1 MAMAKLASV
10 DTCKTAR
17 RDLDVV
23 VVGGGL
29 AGVYAL
35 YRLRGLGFKA
45 RVYEAGSGV
54 GGTWFWNRY
63 PGARCDIESLEYSY
77 SFSEELQA
85 EWRWPERYAT
95 QPVILDYINHVAD
108 RFDLRRDIQLDTRI
122 VSAVYDRPANRWTLT
137 TGSGEVITA
146 RYCVMATGNLST
158 PRVPEFKG
166 LESFQGKWH
175 HSGLW
180 PAEGV
185 DFTGQR
191 VGVIGTGS
199 TAIQMI
205 PLIAKQA
212 RHLTV
217 FQRTANFSLPA
228 RNAPMDR
235 EREQQ
240 HKSEYARRREE
251 ARDTPFGVSGYPL
264 PSLSALAAPPEERR
278 QNYERLWDEGG
289 TVGFLTCYNDF
300 LVSEEANETAAE
312 FVREK
317 IRSIVR
323 DPKVAEL
330 LTPKDHPI
338 GSKRLCLDTGY
349 YETYNRDNVTLVDAR
364 SAPIQEIIRR
374 GVRTADREYEL
385 DAIAFATG
393 FDAMTGA
400 LREIDVRVT
409 GGDVLAER
417 WAGGPLTYLG
427 LMVSGFPNLFMI
439 TGPGSPSVKS
449 QMIVSIEQHVDW
461 IARCLDDLRTRGL
474 ARIEPTLRAEAAW
487 VAHVNQVAD
496 GTLYPRANSWY
507 VGAKIP
513 GKPRVF
519 MPYVGGVGAYRR
531 KCDEIAANGYEGF
544 ELTTDGSQ
552 VGRSRILNV
561 A

>member
-108 RFDLRRDIQLDTRI
+108 RFDLRRDIQLNTRI

-278 QNYERLWDEGG
+278 RELRAPVGRGRHRRISDLLQRLPRERRGQRNG
-289 TVGFLTCYNDF
+289 
-300 LVSEEANETAAE
+300 SR
-312 FVREK
+312 VRARE
-317 IRSIVR
+317 
-323 DPKVAEL
+323 DPQ
-330 LTPKDHPI
+330 H
-338 GSKRLCLDTGY
+338 R
-349 YETYNRDNVTLVDAR
+349 AR
-364 SAPIQEIIRR
+364 SQGRGAAGPEGSPDRIQAPLPRYRLLRDLQPRQRHPGRR
-374 GVRTADREYEL
+374 EERADPGNHADAACAPRTASTSSTPSSSR
-385 DAIAFATG
+385 
-393 FDAMTGA
+393 
-400 LREIDVRVT
+400 
-409 GGDVLAER
+409 
-417 WAGGPLTYLG
+417 
-427 LMVSGFPNLFMI
+427 
-439 TGPGSPSVKS
+439 PGSTP
-449 QMIVSIEQHVDW
+449 
-461 IARCLDDLRTRGL
+461 
-474 ARIEPTLRAEAAW
+474 
-487 VAHVNQVAD
+487 
-496 GTLYPRANSWY
+496 
-507 VGAKIP
+507 
-513 GKPRVF
+513 
-519 MPYVGGVGAYRR
+519 
-531 KCDEIAANGYEGF
+531 
-544 ELTTDGSQ
+544 
-552 VGRSRILNV
+552 
-561 A
+561 